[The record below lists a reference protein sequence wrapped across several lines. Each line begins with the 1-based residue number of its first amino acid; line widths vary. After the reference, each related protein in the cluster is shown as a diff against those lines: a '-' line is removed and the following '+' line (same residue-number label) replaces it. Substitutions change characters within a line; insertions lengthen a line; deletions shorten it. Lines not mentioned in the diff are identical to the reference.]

1 MKIDVYLG
9 CRDSLCCPNRPVVST
24 INPCSF
30 SMLDGQKG
38 SNIDSKT
45 DRIESKSLEPNIH
58 DLLEIEKRREVKF
71 LLKELGSTF

>member
-1 MKIDVYLG
+1 
-9 CRDSLCCPNRPVVST
+9 
-24 INPCSF
+24 
-30 SMLDGQKG
+30 MLDGQKG